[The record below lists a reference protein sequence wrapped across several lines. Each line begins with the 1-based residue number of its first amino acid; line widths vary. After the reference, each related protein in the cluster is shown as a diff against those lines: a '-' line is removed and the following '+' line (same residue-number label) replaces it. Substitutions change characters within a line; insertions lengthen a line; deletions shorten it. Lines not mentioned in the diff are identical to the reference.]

1 MNTLL
6 RLSLRVGAPLLCFLA
21 LPAQA
26 KPWSR
31 QPPPPKQFD
40 LDFRPGAKPAP
51 FSAESPSERPPDDG
65 ASRAYHILGM
75 PLNAFLQAMAQRAGA
90 NYIPSPEVQ
99 GMVNSVFYDLDP
111 LSMAKAGARS
121 NGYSLESL
129 DGVFVVHRIPPPEQ
143 TQPPPSTFLQR
154 KANTGAS
161 VPPPPPAPAP
171 DGPLTKAASP
181 RRQPPAHPGP
191 VKPEQLASGE
201 KPPRKKAPA
210 TPQSV
215 LAAEDK
221 KLVALTKK
229 SWPGRRWRRK
239 SCWHRSGSSTGGFRR
254 RSAPSK
260 PRGKPPRRRSGNSS
274 SGPRRPPRS
283 SGGCRRPN
291 SLSRPRLRV
300 EAPAAGR

>member
-229 SWPGRRWRRK
+229 LARQKMEEKELLAQERQLHRRLQEEERALQAERKATEKALREQLLRAKKAAEELRRMQ
-239 SCWHRSGSSTGGFRR
+239 
-254 RSAPSK
+254 
-260 PRGKPPRRRSGNSS
+260 
-274 SGPRRPPRS
+274 
-283 SGGCRRPN
+283 
-291 SLSRPRLRV
+291 
-300 EAPAAGR
+300 AAE